1 MEPGFKREE
10 VMTRLRFKQDRS
22 LGERLIQEAR
32 QAREK
37 AKQLPPGE
45 ESEILLKKAREA
57 EITASIDQWLNSP
70 GLKPPI

>member
-1 MEPGFKREE
+1 
-10 VMTRLRFKQDRS
+10 MTRLRFKQDRS